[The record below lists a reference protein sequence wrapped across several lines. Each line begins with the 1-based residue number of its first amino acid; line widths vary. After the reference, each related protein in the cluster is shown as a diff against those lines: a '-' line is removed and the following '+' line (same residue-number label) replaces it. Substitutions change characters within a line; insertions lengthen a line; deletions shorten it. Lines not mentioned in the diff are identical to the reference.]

1 MALPM
6 SGKGTKMKTQVGMKK
21 SLVLCLTLI
30 VVAFSTLVILETV
43 SWSASHRSSSVPPT
57 MIVPVDV
64 MPGYCPNTLE
74 VYGSGD
80 VAVAVLGTEEL
91 DVTKIA
97 RDTVR
102 VQEIAPLKSEMR
114 DVARPFHFYKWQV
127 SGDKLKE
134 DYCTKEGPDG
144 KLDLV
149 LYFSRKEILKAVGST
164 TDGDVLVLR
173 VTARNKSGVL
183 IVGQDVVVIKK

>member
-1 MALPM
+1 
-6 SGKGTKMKTQVGMKK
+6 
-21 SLVLCLTLI
+21 
-30 VVAFSTLVILETV
+30 
-43 SWSASHRSSSVPPT
+43 
-57 MIVPVDV
+57 
-64 MPGYCPNTLE
+64 
-74 VYGSGD
+74 
-80 VAVAVLGTEEL
+80 
-91 DVTKIA
+91 
-97 RDTVR
+97 
-102 VQEIAPLKSEMR
+102 MR

-144 KLDLV
+144 KPDLV

-173 VTARNKSGVL
+173 VTARNKSGAL